1 MNQKSKKSLTPLV
14 LGIFSLPF
22 AIFPAIVGLI
32 LGIAGLILAINKNKE
47 EEFNYRIEIILNSL
61 GIIIAAINMVIGFIQ
76 GFNNGM

>member
-14 LGIFSLPF
+14 L

-61 GIIIAAINMVIGFIQ
+61 GIIIAAINMIIGFIQ

>member
-32 LGIAGLILAINKNKE
+32 LGIGLILAINKNKE

-61 GIIIAAINMVIGFIQ
+61 GIIIAAINMIIGFIQ

>member
-32 LGIAGLILAINKNKE
+32 LGIAGLILAINKNK
-47 EEFNYRIEIILNSL
+47 
-61 GIIIAAINMVIGFIQ
+61 IGRAHV
-76 GFNNGM
+76 